1 MWVGIVLISLVGCKT
16 DYEKLVDRELKRGVR
31 QDTIFLGIHLG
42 MSSKDFFA
50 HCWDLNKRKV
60 IRQGTRNISVLYTLI
75 ELKDTADMNFYP
87 SFESDSIYEMPV
99 HINYRGW
106 APWNTRL
113 SPDSLLFDV
122 VRMLKKW
129 HGNDFLKLQYPDVG
143 PVFVKVDGNRRIV
156 ASRDGE
162 SQVKVVYTDLLV
174 ERRRKENADE

>member
-1 MWVGIVLISLVGCKT
+1 
-16 DYEKLVDRELKRGVR
+16 
-31 QDTIFLGIHLG
+31 
-42 MSSKDFFA
+42 
-50 HCWDLNKRKV
+50 
-60 IRQGTRNISVLYTLI
+60 
-75 ELKDTADMNFYP
+75 MNFYP

-106 APWNTRL
+106 APWNRRL
-113 SPDSLLFDV
+113 SPDSLLLDV
-122 VRMLKKW
+122 VKMLKKW

-174 ERRRKENADE
+174 EKRRKENADE